1 MVKEVADGWSEE
13 EYREDKANE
22 YRQDAED
29 SEAAENLIIM
39 LDAQTKEDLIKGIMQ
54 GGYGQDIL
62 EYLGYYE

>member
-1 MVKEVADGWSEE
+1 MVKEVQDGWSEE

-29 SEAAENLIIM
+29 GESFQELVLL
-39 LDAQTKEDLIKGIMQ
+39 LDAQTKEDLIKGIME